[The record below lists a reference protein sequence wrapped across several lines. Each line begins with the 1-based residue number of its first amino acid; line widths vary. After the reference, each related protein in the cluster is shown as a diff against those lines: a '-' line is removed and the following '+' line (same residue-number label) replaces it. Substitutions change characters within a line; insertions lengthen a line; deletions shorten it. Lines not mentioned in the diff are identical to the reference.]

1 MAKSILPQRVSA
13 LNGHLEVGIFGVNRE
28 PQIHLAEE
36 VNISLHQV
44 TCWPDTKVEVGTKIA
59 VTIGAPY
66 APGPRQAVTG
76 TKASALQIEPL
87 KFWILDAVPP
97 TLSPDMGSHLDLSQS
112 RTCIDV
118 RGKKVTTLLNQYLP
132 LDMRDASFPEQ
143 AVAST
148 AFHHVGITL
157 WRTENTFKLFV
168 PRSFARSLWALLW
181 ESALQYGVKVT

>member
-1 MAKSILPQRVSA
+1 MAKIIPPQRVSS
-13 LNGHLEVGIFGVNRE
+13 LNGHLELGIFGVNQE

-44 TCWPDTKVEVGTKIA
+44 ACWPDTKVEVGAKIA
-59 VTIGAPY
+59 TTIGAHH

-76 TKASALQIEPL
+76 KRASALQIEPL
-87 KFWILDAVPP
+87 KFWIFDALPP
-97 TLSPDMGSHLDLSQS
+97 MLSSDMGSHLDLSQS
-112 RTCIDV
+112 RTCIEV
-118 RGKKVTTLLNQYLP
+118 RGKKATTLLNQYLP
-132 LDMRDASFPEQ
+132 LDMREASFPVQ
-143 AVAST
+143 MVAST

-181 ESALQYGVKVT
+181 ESALQYGVKVS